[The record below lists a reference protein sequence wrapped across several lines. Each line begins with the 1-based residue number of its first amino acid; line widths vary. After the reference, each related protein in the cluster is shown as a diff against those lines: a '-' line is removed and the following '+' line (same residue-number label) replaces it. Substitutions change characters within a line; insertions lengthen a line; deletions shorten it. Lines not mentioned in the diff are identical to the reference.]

1 MNHEIDIMETFYE
14 KKPSEIA
21 TIYHK
26 ATLGQPK
33 NHPHNNKSKIQN
45 SFTTT
50 LPLGPQRHP
59 LK

>member
-1 MNHEIDIMETFYE
+1 METFYE